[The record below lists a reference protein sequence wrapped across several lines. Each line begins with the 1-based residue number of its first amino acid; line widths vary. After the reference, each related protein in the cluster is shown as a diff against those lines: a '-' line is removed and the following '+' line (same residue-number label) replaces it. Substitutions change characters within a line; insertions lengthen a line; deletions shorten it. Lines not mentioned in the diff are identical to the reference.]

1 MADSAAGRDVFP
13 ELRRALPAQLP
24 AYLARQ
30 RWFGGKAR
38 TIRAVELTDVVP
50 LPMRGD
56 DHDALLLILSVTY
69 TEGGGESYAMPVLR
83 MAALPS
89 MSEVLSR
96 SIFWISL
103 LGFILVGISVLNIA
117 GLQEQVS
124 RFLHLL
130 PEIVI
135 AMVIL
140 FLGLIIANFF
150 SRAALLAAVNA
161 GYKSPKTLSWSI
173 RFVIWILAITMALEE
188 LSVAR
193 ETVIAAFSIVF
204 GALMLGLAIA
214 FGLGGQQMAREF
226 LERNLSDRKKEKT
239 EEPQPL

>member
-1 MADSAAGRDVFP
+1 MRVMIVQGLQQAYQNLVHMLAEFLPRLVVMLIIVLAGLLTAYA
-13 ELRRALPAQLP
+13 LRSLV
-24 AYLARQ
+24 
-30 RWFGGKAR
+30 R
-38 TIRAVELTDVVP
+38 TLLRLTKLD
-50 LPMRGD
+50 R
-56 DHDALLLILSVTY
+56 LSD
-69 TEGGGESYAMPVLR
+69 EAGASRMLR
-83 MAALPS
+83 MAALPT
-89 MSEVLSR
+89 MSELLSR
-96 SIFWISL
+96 AIFWIAL
-103 LGFILVGISVLNIA
+103 LGFILVGLSVLNIA

-140 FLGLIIANFF
+140 FFGLVIANFF

-161 GYKSPKTLSWSI
+161 GYTSPKTLSWSI

-214 FGLGGQQMAREF
+214 FGLGGQDLARQF
-226 LERNLSDRKKEKT
+226 LERNLRDSKKEKT
-239 EEPQPL
+239 DEPSPL

>member
-1 MADSAAGRDVFP
+1 MRVMIVQGLQQAYQNLVHMLAEFLPRFVVMLVIILAG
-13 ELRRALPAQLP
+13 
-24 AYLARQ
+24 
-30 RWFGGKAR
+30 
-38 TIRAVELTDVVP
+38 
-50 LPMRGD
+50 
-56 DHDALLLILSVTY
+56 LLIAYVLRYVVRSMLRLTKVDRLSDDA
-69 TEGGGESYAMPVLR
+69 GASRMLR

-140 FLGLIIANFF
+140 FLGLIIANFL

-161 GYKSPKTLSWSI
+161 GYTSPKTLSWSV
-173 RFVIWILAITMALEE
+173 RFVIWILALSMALEE

-204 GALMLGLAIA
+204 GASMLGLAIA
-214 FGLGGQQMAREF
+214 FGLGGQHLAREF
-226 LERNLSDRKKEKT
+226 LERNLGDRKKEKT